1 MMYNTDLDRPTT
13 EILEDLRSAALTHAA
28 PELKIGIVAVPLA
41 TLLVKL
47 SQEAEQTANI
57 IRRFTKWL
65 LGLTFALFFLTLALL
80 FMQAYQVYDNYHFNH
95 ERAQSGSHTQEAQ
108 LSFAVPK

>member
-1 MMYNTDLDRPTT
+1 MPYNTDLERPTE
-13 EILEDLRSAALTHAA
+13 EILADVRNAALMNAV

-47 SQEAEQTANI
+47 SQEAEQTADT

-65 LGLTFALFFLTLALL
+65 LGLTFSLFFLTLALL
-80 FMQAYQVYDNYHFNH
+80 FMQVYQVYDNYRFNH
-95 ERAQSGSHTQEAQ
+95 ERAQSGSHTQKEQ
-108 LSFAVPK
+108 PHLPN